1 MIDAGGRAK
10 RCRLN
15 RFLQLLCAGGLLL
28 AAPARAEVTVS
39 DAWVRATAPRQSA
52 TELFMTLTSTGGESL
67 IRAASPV
74 AGIVEIQ
81 RPVTSGGQKAMR
93 AIDEVELPAGKA
105 VALAPGGLQVML
117 IELRKPLRAG
127 EKVPFTLTF
136 VDRDNRRSL
145 LEIVAEV
152 RPAGAPARER

>member
-1 MIDAGGRAK
+1 MSDPHGRA
-10 RCRLN
+10 RAFGLS
-15 RFLQLLCAGGLLL
+15 RFLPLLCAGGLLF
-28 AAPARAEVTVS
+28 AAHARAEVTVT
-39 DAWVRATAPRQSA
+39 DAWVRGTVPRQTA
-52 TELFMTLTSTGGESL
+52 TEVFMTLTSTGNLSL
-67 IRAASPV
+67 VGAASPV

-127 EKVPFTLTF
+127 EKVPITLTF
-136 VDRDNRRSL
+136 VNRDNRRSL
-145 LEIVAEV
+145 LEIAAEV